1 MNKKLA
7 SAITAGA
14 LALSTV
20 AVAPEAS
27 AAPTR
32 NFTAPVARTPKP
44 NYNDSYVISGT
55 TTKPATNAKNDTSD
69 FSSQAGDVIALL
81 VIGTVLMGIYGF
93 FTRANQEIIRAN
105 AAG

>member
-1 MNKKLA
+1 MKKKLA

-14 LALSTV
+14 LALTTV

-27 AAPTR
+27 AAPT
-32 NFTAPVARTPKP
+32 NNSNV
-44 NYNDSYVISGT
+44 
-55 TTKPATNAKNDTSD
+55 TNAKADTSD

-81 VIGTVLMGIYGF
+81 VFGAVFLGIYGF
-93 FTRANQEIIRAN
+93 FSPYNPNGAWAN